1 MKYTDYYIL
10 IYPHNIPMIFLVDGT
25 KMTQKDAE
33 QVQFTAML
41 ALEFTN
47 FYTFGFYCIYNK

>member
-1 MKYTDYYIL
+1 
-10 IYPHNIPMIFLVDGT
+10 MIFLVDGT

-41 ALEFTN
+41 ALDFTN
-47 FYTFGFYCIYNK
+47 FYSFGFYCIYNKWINK